1 MGWYHESEPTTD
13 EESGLDVIPVQKYIT
28 DDHLDRTLQL
38 LLEDEQIGKK
48 RKQKI
53 GQEAGVTDTEQR
65 IFELYE
71 EYRPKM
77 LRYVHSMYLNR
88 EAAEELVQETF
99 MRLTTELVEG
109 RDIENLH
116 GWITRVTHNLAV
128 DFIKKKE
135 KDAERLTDL
144 SAVDHETLVD
154 PAATPDETYRKKEQL
169 RRLEISLLTLNPQQ
183 RQCFNLR
190 TQGLHY
196 KDIAKALGI
205 SEQRAAIVVKQVG
218 IRLAALCA

>member
-1 MGWYHESEPTTD
+1 
-13 EESGLDVIPVQKYIT
+13 
-28 DDHLDRTLQL
+28 
-38 LLEDEQIGKK
+38 
-48 RKQKI
+48 
-53 GQEAGVTDTEQR
+53 
-65 IFELYE
+65 
-71 EYRPKM
+71 M

-88 EAAEELVQETF
+88 DAAEELVQETF
-99 MRLTTELVEG
+99 MRLTTELVEE

-135 KDAERLTDL
+135 KDADRLTDL

-154 PAATPDETYRKKEQL
+154 PAATPDETYRRKEQL
-169 RRLEISLLTLNPQQ
+169 RRLEIALLTLNPQQ

-190 TQGLHY
+190 TQGFRY
-196 KDIAKALGI
+196 KDIADALGI
-205 SEQRAAIVVKQVG
+205 SEQRAAIVVKQVA